1 MISIGATYHL
11 IPLLYG
17 RKPGEMFSIKLI
29 DLHFWLAT
37 VGTVLYIV
45 SMWVNGMMQGLMW
58 RAVNDDGTLTY
69 SFIETVIA
77 SYPGYVVRFIGGG
90 IFLSG
95 MLVMAWN
102 IWKTWQITREEIAS
116 GRLTQQ
122 EALA

>member
-1 MISIGATYHL
+1 L